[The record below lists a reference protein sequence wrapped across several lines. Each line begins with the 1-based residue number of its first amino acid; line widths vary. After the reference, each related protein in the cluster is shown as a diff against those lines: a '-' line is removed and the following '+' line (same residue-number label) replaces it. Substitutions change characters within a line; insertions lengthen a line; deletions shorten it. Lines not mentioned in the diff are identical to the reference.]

1 MKKTIT
7 DERVRGEGSTCE
19 AAVRTQRTGRETRT
33 RHGQRGFHGGGTG
46 LAHQFPR
53 SSGAQAHTRPHVHE
67 GGALVFRE
75 RLIGQPGFSVS
86 SELSTGPVRPC
97 LSLLD
102 VLRSCATLSLSL
114 LVLVLLSIVR
124 TIDDMCVASP

>member
-1 MKKTIT
+1 M
-7 DERVRGEGSTCE
+7 
-19 AAVRTQRTGRETRT
+19 
-33 RHGQRGFHGGGTG
+33 
-46 LAHQFPR
+46 
-53 SSGAQAHTRPHVHE
+53 
-67 GGALVFRE
+67 FRE